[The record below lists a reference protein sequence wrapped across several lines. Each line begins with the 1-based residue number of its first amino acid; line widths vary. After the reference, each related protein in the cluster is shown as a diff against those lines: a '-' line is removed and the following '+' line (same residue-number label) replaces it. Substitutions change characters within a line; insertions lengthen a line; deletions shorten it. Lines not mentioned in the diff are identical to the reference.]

1 MRYNESDKAVK
12 AFLVTHPS
20 STAEEIRQGTGL
32 PIATINYE
40 LQRNKVGGHEEPRY
54 EMDGF
59 RMGPNG
65 RPAQAWRLAAE
76 PKASAKRRLREA
88 VKRIGAVLAEHPEL
102 AGEAVTWVA
111 AVAAQAARKSSS
123 KPKAKR

>member
-1 MRYNESDKAVK
+1 MRYNESDRVIK

-20 STAEEIRQGTGL
+20 STAEEIRRGTGL

-40 LQRNKVGGHEEPRY
+40 LQRNKRGSHEEPRY
-54 EMDGF
+54 EEDGF

-76 PKASAKRRLREA
+76 PTASARRRLREA
-88 VKRIGAVLAEHPEL
+88 VRRIGAVLAEHPEL

-111 AVAAQAARKSSS
+111 AVAAEANRR
-123 KPKAKR
+123 AKGKTKR

>member
-1 MRYNESDKAVK
+1 MRYNESDRVIK
-12 AFLVTHPS
+12 AFLVNHPS

-40 LQRNKVGGHEEPRY
+40 LQRNKVGSHEEPRY
-54 EMDGF
+54 EADGF

-65 RPAQAWRLAAE
+65 RPAQSWRLAAE

-88 VKRIGAVLAEHPEL
+88 VKRIGAVLADHPEL
-102 AGEAVTWVA
+102 AGEVVTWVS
-111 AVAAQAARKSSS
+111 AVAAEAARKS
-123 KPKAKR
+123 KAKAKR